1 MVTEDQKQSNPT
13 MPEKYLPTFIK
24 KVLEELKTMKDIGL
38 PITAI
43 NLVGYLRG
51 MVSVVCMG
59 RLGSLELAGGALAV
73 GFTNITGYSI
83 LSGLASGMEPLC
95 SQAFGSGN
103 TALASLT
110 LRRTILLLLLV
121 SAPISLLWV
130 SLEPIMVALKQDREV
145 ARVASAYCACAVPD
159 LVANSLLHP
168 IRVYFR
174 SKCAPRPV
182 MWCASLALLLHLPIT
197 VFLAFH
203 LRLGVPGVAIAGF
216 CTNFN
221 TLALLLCYTLC
232 ARNPPNYAPLTSL
245 TPPTAGGEWV
255 SLLRLALP
263 SCAAVCLEWWW
274 YLRNPRVAL
283 ATSAIVI
290 QTTSLMYTLP
300 ATLAS
305 SASARVGNEL
315 GAGRPARARLA
326 ATVAMGLA
334 FLSACLGLMLTTLG
348 KEAWVGVFT
357 KDEEVLELTLAVLP
371 LVGLCELAN
380 CPQTTGCGVL
390 RGSARPSIGAV
401 INLCSFYLVGAPVA
415 VVLGFGFGF
424 VGLVLGLFSAQ
435 MACVLSVV
443 AVICGTDWEREA
455 MKAKELVGWVEMDA
469 VVKHKCG
476 REEEF
481 FGELGL

>member
-1 MVTEDQKQSNPT
+1 MKNTMTTEDQKQSNPT
-13 MPEKYLPTFIK
+13 MPE
-24 KVLEELKTMKDIGL
+24 VLDELKTMKDIGL

-103 TALASLT
+103 TALASSP
-110 LRRTILLLLLV
+110 
-121 SAPISLLWV
+121 SAAPS
-130 SLEPIMVALKQDREV
+130 SSSSSPPPPYPSFDREV
-145 ARVASAYCACAVPD
+145 ARVAGAYCACAVPD

-221 TLALLLCYTLC
+221 TLALLLCYTLYT
-232 ARNPPNYAPLTSL
+232 RNPPNYAPITSL
-245 TPPTAGGEWV
+245 TPPTAGGEWI

-274 YLRNPRVAL
+274 YELMTIMSGYLRNPRVAL

-315 GAGRPARARLA
+315 GAGRPARARLSA
-326 ATVAMGLA
+326 AVAMALA

-357 KDEEVLELTLAVLP
+357 KDEEVLELALAVLP

-424 VGLVLGLFSAQ
+424 GFVGLVLGLLSAQ

-455 MKAKELVGWVEMDA
+455 MKAKELVGWVEMDVA
-469 VVKHKCG
+469 VKHKCG

-481 FGELGL
+481 FGELEL